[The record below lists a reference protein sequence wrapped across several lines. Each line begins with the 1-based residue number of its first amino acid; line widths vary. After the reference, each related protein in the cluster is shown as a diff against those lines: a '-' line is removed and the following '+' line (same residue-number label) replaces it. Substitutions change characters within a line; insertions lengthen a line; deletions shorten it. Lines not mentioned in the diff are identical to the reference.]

1 VDPDWESEIAR
12 RKRLRMEEQADVEAR
27 GWRVDLDS
35 GARVIRYRERG
46 LVSRKDAPIAAM
58 AGEIFHLPIEL
69 AVDLEAE
76 AYVLRPW
83 AAWPAEDEDWKPRF
97 ETALEKRRER
107 IVERAAAWLRERGHD
122 VRIEAELPDAGRPM
136 RIPVADMTA
145 MRTLLAFLLRVG
157 VPLRGDTWTGHPN
170 ALFVGSKARR
180 KWYATQ
186 GGEWNAD
193 VAGAIPV
200 ERVRRSFVLPRSKEE
215 AIDVGAD
222 RISGAGPSLWQ
233 ATIWAH
239 PPRDPR

>member
-1 VDPDWESEIAR
+1 MDPDWESEIAR

-27 GWRVDLDS
+27 GWRIDLDS
-35 GARVIRYRERG
+35 LERVIRYRERG

-69 AVDLEAE
+69 AIDVDAG

-83 AAWPAEDEDWKPRF
+83 AAWPAEDEGWKPRF
-97 ETALEKRRER
+97 ETALEKRRGR
-107 IVERAAAWLRERGHD
+107 IVERAAAWLRERGHE
-122 VRIEAELPDAGRPM
+122 VRIESELPDVGSPM

-157 VPLRGDTWTGHPN
+157 VPLRGDTWSGHPN

-186 GGEWNAD
+186 GGEWNVD
-193 VAGAIPV
+193 VSGPIPV
-200 ERVRRSFVLPRSKEE
+200 ERVRRSFVLPEGV
-215 AIDVGAD
+215 DVAPD
-222 RISGAGPSLWQ
+222 RICGAGPSLWQ

-239 PPRDPR
+239 PPRNPR